1 MWVVLCDLFSIH
13 IAPQLAC
20 IFTYGGLF
28 HMYRF
33 RLFTHQGFER
43 SSVPGLKLLVF
54 WFAGLFL
61 GIFAVRFC
69 GGTFVSSLSAAAGQ
83 CVSSAIFPLTLFPL
97 LVSACGFDLSIL
109 RTLRDLLLSQ
119 FFSGADASGGLCMF
133 SWLCCAC
140 GVAAAFFR
148 IGIQSCSAVV
158 LVAQTGK
165 RAGILSIRYT
175 DLHSRWNGD
184 FPCGSLDHFSV
195 FSRYCKFLER

>member
-1 MWVVLCDLFSIH
+1 MRPFFDPYRSPAGMHFYIRGLISYVSISFIYPSGIREIIRSGTEASCVLVCRTVPGHLCRSFLWGHFCVESLCCGW
-13 IAPQLAC
+13 AAC
-20 IFTYGGLF
+20 IRR
-28 HMYRF
+28 H
-33 RLFTHQGFER
+33 
-43 SSVPGLKLLVF
+43 SSPDSFSFV
-54 WFAGLFL
+54 
-61 GIFAVRFC
+61 GIRC
-69 GGTFVSSLSAAAGQ
+69 
-83 CVSSAIFPLTLFPL
+83 
-97 LVSACGFDLSIL
+97 CGFDLSIL

-140 GVAAAFFR
+140 GVTAAFFR

>member
-83 CVSSAIFPLTLFPL
+83 RVSAAILPLTLFPL
-97 LVSACGFDLSIL
+97 LVSAAAVLIFPYSVLYGICFFRSFSLGL
-109 RTLRDLLLSQ
+109 TLQGVCVCFHGCAALAASLLL
-119 FFSGADASGGLCMF
+119 FSGLAFSPVLLWFWWRRLAKGQASCLSDTLICTVVGMAISLADLWIVS
-133 SWLCCAC
+133 
-140 GVAAAFFR
+140 
-148 IGIQSCSAVV
+148 
-158 LVAQTGK
+158 
-165 RAGILSIRYT
+165 
-175 DLHSRWNGD
+175 
-184 FPCGSLDHFSV
+184 P
-195 FSRYCKFLER
+195 FLADIVNF